1 MLKITSMYLKTT
13 CLLLFAMIILG
24 CGQEEKNLKNRSAQ
38 LDSLQDSL
46 TAKQHELHLKE
57 VELMKRE
64 QVLDSSSVMDT
75 ASVFNQDLAGKW
87 QVRMTCVETTCE
99 GSAIGD
105 VRNEQWN
112 ISFKNDV
119 VIIQAVSNGKVHRLY
134 TGLYN
139 GRELQLVSNSSEV
152 ETTIKVTL
160 NPKTANKMAGKREI
174 RQAGNCVIIYSLDLD
189 KT

>member
-1 MLKITSMYLKTT
+1 MFAFNQMYLKKT
-13 CLLLFAMIILG
+13 CLLLITLLILS
-24 CGQEEKNLKNRSAQ
+24 CGQEEKDFKSRSAK
-38 LDSLQDSL
+38 LDLLEDSL
-46 TAKQHELHLKE
+46 TAKAQELQLKE

-87 QVRMTCVETTCE
+87 QVRMTCTETTCE

-112 ISFKNDV
+112 VSFKNDL

-160 NPKTANKMAGKREI
+160 NPKTANKMTGKREI
-174 RQAGNCVIIYSLDLD
+174 RQAGNCTIIYSLDMD
-189 KT
+189 KS

>member
-1 MLKITSMYLKTT
+1 MLNFNHMYLKKFG
-13 CLLLFAMIILG
+13 LLLLTLFMLS
-24 CGQEEKNLKNRSAQ
+24 CGQEEKDLKNKSDQLDILKDSLLAKQKELNLK
-38 LDSLQDSL
+38 
-46 TAKQHELHLKE
+46 EL
-57 VELMKRE
+57 ELEKRE

-75 ASVFNQDLAGKW
+75 ASVFNQDLQGKW

-112 ISFKNDV
+112 LSFKNDV
-119 VIIQAVSNGKVHRLY
+119 VIIQALTNGKVSRLY

-139 GRELQLVSNSSEV
+139 GRELQLVSNSTDV

-160 NPKTANKMAGKREI
+160 NPKSPNKMMGKREI
-174 RQAGNCVIIYSLDLD
+174 RQGGKCVIIYSLDLD
-189 KT
+189 RT